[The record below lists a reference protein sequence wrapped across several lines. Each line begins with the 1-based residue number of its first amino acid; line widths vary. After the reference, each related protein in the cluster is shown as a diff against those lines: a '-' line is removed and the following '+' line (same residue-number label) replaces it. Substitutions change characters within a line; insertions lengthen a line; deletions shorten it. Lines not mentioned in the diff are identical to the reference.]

1 MPLDQCDCG
10 EIERVCRGRS
20 LVREICLE
28 LWPKG
33 VSTLATST
41 QQVSFGVPDHM
52 TKNVLLAAAAVS
64 VMAFAGAASAHTL
77 TFRAAAVPT
86 TDIDAGDTGGAS
98 SPYKLAVEA
107 STITPPS
114 AVFALVSSLSAGSTF
129 PSGNNFIQLDLAG
142 GTFASGLTASTVIA
156 PGCTSVLSS
165 GGAAGSTTAKFL
177 ISSAGGACNLANL
190 DLPIAPNAGA
200 EVSVTSTISTEAG
213 APIDPPS
220 AATLKVLSRVNA
232 FNAVI
237 NGALGA
243 GGALGD
249 TFATLTA
256 TPVYTQF
263 STAAGAHTALPET
276 ATVAQLGT
284 ITINVDTTA
293 YSDLAKTFVDAA
305 DVTEAGV
312 VVEGNFNAFNGTGG
326 SATLGATGS
335 TFNATA
341 TTATIASSSAVAT
354 ALTGGVLP
362 YIVTRETAP
371 VAIPSSGYKATVSY
385 VLATALYN
393 QEGPFSGDLETIGR
407 DGTNVVFP
415 WMNSSSVQAVNGTSN
430 IIRLGNVAGSAS
442 GPVYAQVLNSVNA
455 GAGYTAAT
463 APVLLFPNIAAN
475 GERVIN
481 TETLTNALGEFG
493 RGDVQIS
500 VEAPSATIT
509 ARRYATLANGSVTEL
524 NSGTVASDQN
534 QVNVP

>member
-1 MPLDQCDCG
+1 
-10 EIERVCRGRS
+10 
-20 LVREICLE
+20 
-28 LWPKG
+28 
-33 VSTLATST
+33 
-41 QQVSFGVPDHM
+41 M

-77 TFRAAAVPT
+77 TYRAVATTPA
-86 TDIDAGDTGGAS
+86 TDISAADTGGATA
-98 SPYKLAVEA
+98 PYKLAVE
-107 STITPPS
+107 SSLTTPSS
-114 AVFALVSSLSAGSTF
+114 AVFALVSTLSAGSQF
-129 PSGNNFIQLDLAG
+129 PSGNNFIQIDLAG
-142 GTFASGLTASTVIA
+142 GTFASGLGATAVVA
-156 PGCTSVLSS
+156 PGCTTVLSS
-165 GGAAGSTTAKFL
+165 GGTAGATTAKFL
-177 ISSAGGACNLANL
+177 ISSAGAGCTLANL
-190 DLPIAPNAGA
+190 DLPIAPNTGS
-200 EVSVTSTISTEAG
+200 EVSVTSTITTEAG

-249 TFATLTA
+249 TFATLTS

-263 STAAGAHTALPET
+263 STAAGAHTAAPET
-276 ATVAQLGT
+276 TTVAQLGT
-284 ITINVDTTA
+284 VTIAVDTTA
-293 YSDLAKTFVDAA
+293 YKDLAKNDVLVT

-312 VVEGNFNAFNGTGG
+312 TVDGNFNAFNGAGG
-326 SATLGATGS
+326 SVVLGTPLTVNAAATQATL
-335 TFNATA
+335 
-341 TTATIASSSAVAT
+341 ASSLGVAT
-354 ALTGGVLP
+354 SLTGGAVP
-362 YIVTRETAP
+362 FIVTRETANT
-371 VAIPSSGYKATVSY
+371 AIPSSAYKATVSY
-385 VLATALYN
+385 VLATASYN